1 MDVYLH
7 TALAVGAIAAAYY
20 GGRWSVSDKL
30 ESIITSML
38 ETLENEGF
46 VATVLDKDGDKEL
59 VPISELIAK
68 ALKDAKKTT

>member
-7 TALAVGAIAAAYY
+7 TTLAMGMIAAAYFA
-20 GGRWSVSDKL
+20 GRWSINNKL
-30 ESIITSML
+30 ESIIGSML
-38 ETLENEGF
+38 DTLETEGY

-68 ALKDAKKTT
+68 AVKEAKKTT